1 MISGT
6 APDIKKLGVFYF
18 LIALFIGLN
27 AWFAVHDILW
37 FTAVPVALFL
47 LFYLFF
53 SLDKV
58 LWFVVMATPLAINT
72 RIPDFGLAIS
82 LPTEPL
88 LISILMVFILKIFHQ
103 GALDRDFIRHP
114 ITIAILINLL
124 WMTVTCFT
132 SSLPLV
138 SLKFIVSRLWFIVS
152 FYYFGY
158 YLFLKPENVRRF
170 IWAYCIPFV
179 AVIGY
184 TIKMHSDFGFT
195 VDTANWV
202 MSPFYNDH
210 TAYGAM
216 LAFFIPALVALG
228 FDSKQT
234 LFIRAMG
241 FMLLGVFLLAIVLS
255 YSRAAWV
262 SLGGAAVI
270 FMLIRLKISF
280 RVVAFSALGGLFF
293 FLAFQDQ
300 IFQKLEKNRQDSSS
314 DIGEHVKSISNISSD
329 ASNLERINRW
339 QSAIRMFKA
348 RPFFGWG
355 PGTYSFKYAPFQFSY
370 EKTIISTNAGNRGN
384 AHSEYIGPL
393 AESGA
398 LGTITFLFI
407 IAMIYYRGIL
417 LYHRIP
423 EGRDK
428 AMLLAVLLGLVTY
441 FTHGILNNF
450 LDTDKASVPFWA
462 FLAII
467 TALDVRY
474 KKEEK
479 KSVEPAA

>member
-1 MISGT
+1 MSGV
-6 APDIKKLGVFYF
+6 ASPDIRKLGLFYAI
-18 LIALFIGLN
+18 IALFIGLN
-27 AWFAVHDILW
+27 AYFALKDVLW
-37 FTAVPVALFL
+37 LTAIPVALFL
-47 LFYLFF
+47 LFFLFF

-58 LWFVVMATPLAINT
+58 LWFIVMATPLAINT

-88 LISILMVFILKIFHQ
+88 MISILLIFLLKIFHQ
-103 GALDRDFIRHP
+103 GAIDRDFIKHP
-114 ITIAILINLL
+114 ITIAILINLG
-124 WMTVTCFT
+124 WIAVTCFT
-132 SSLPLV
+132 SSLPMV
-138 SLKFIVSRLWFIVS
+138 SLKYFISRLWFVVS

-170 IWAYCIPFV
+170 IWAYCVPFLI
-179 AVIGY
+179 VIAY

-216 LAFFIPALVALG
+216 LAFFIPALTALG
-228 FDSKQT
+228 FDSRQT
-234 LFIRAMG
+234 LFMRAMG
-241 FMLLGVFLLAIVLS
+241 LGLLGVFLLAIILS
-255 YSRAAWV
+255 YSRAAWI
-262 SLGGAAVI
+262 SLGAAFII
-270 FMLIRLKISF
+270 FLLIRFKVSF
-280 RVVAFSALGGLFF
+280 RFIAFSALAALFF

-370 EKTIISTNAGNRGN
+370 EKTIISTNSGNRGN

-398 LGTITFLFI
+398 LGSITFLLIVF
-407 IAMIYYRGIL
+407 MIFYRGIK
-417 LYHRIP
+417 LYNYMP

-428 AMLLAVLLGLVTY
+428 ALLLAVLLGMVTY

-467 TALDVRY
+467 TALDIRY
-474 KKEEK
+474 RAK
-479 KSVEPAA
+479 KSVESAA

>member
-1 MISGT
+1 MNS
-6 APDIKKLGVFYF
+6 DVSVNFRKLGAFY
-18 LIALFIGLN
+18 ALCAVFIGLN
-27 AWFAVHDILW
+27 AYLAVKDILW
-37 FTAVPVALFL
+37 LTALPVALFL

-58 LWFVVMATPLAINT
+58 LWFIVMATPLAINT

-88 LISILMVFILKIFHQ
+88 MISILMVFLLKLFHE
-103 GALDRDFIRHP
+103 GSIDRKLIRHP
-114 ITIAILINLL
+114 LSIAILINLF
-124 WMTVTCFT
+124 WIAVTCFT
-132 SSLPLV
+132 STLPMV
-138 SLKFIVSRLWFIVS
+138 SLKFFISRLWFIVS

-158 YLFLKPENVRRF
+158 HLFLKPENIRRF

-179 AVIGY
+179 IVIGY
-184 TIKMHSDFGFT
+184 TIKMHSSFGFT

-216 LAFFIPALVALG
+216 LAFFIPALTAMA
-228 FDSKQT
+228 FDNKQT

-241 FMLLGVFLLAIVLS
+241 FALLAIFILAIILS
-255 YSRAAWV
+255 YSRAAWI
-262 SLGGAAVI
+262 SLGGATII
-270 FMLIRLKISF
+270 FLLIKLKISMRF
-280 RVVAFSALGGLFF
+280 ISISALSALFF
-293 FLAFQDQ
+293 FFAFQDQ

-339 QSAIRMFKA
+339 QSAIRMFSAK
-348 RPFFGWG
+348 PFFGWG

-398 LGTITFLFI
+398 LGAITFILIMAVIF
-407 IAMIYYRGIL
+407 YRGIR
-417 LYHRIP
+417 LYKRMP
-423 EGRDK
+423 PGRDQ
-428 AMLLAVLLGLVTY
+428 AMLLAILLGLVTY

-474 KKEEK
+474 AKESP
-479 KSVEPAA
+479 SVESAA